1 MQMSPPTRHQISPLP
16 LPTPPPA
23 AAPVPAP
30 PIFSAAAAARVRELV
45 LEEGKPALK
54 LRLSVSGGGCSGFQ
68 YAFEFDEQQDADDLL
83 LERDGASLLIDALSL
98 PLLAGAEVDYV
109 DDLSGAQFVVR
120 NPNATG
126 TCGCG
131 TSFTA

>member
-1 MQMSPPTRHQISPLP
+1 MNQITP
-16 LPTPPPA
+16 LPTAPPLPE
-23 AAPVPAP
+23 PAP
-30 PIFSAAAAARVRELV
+30 ALPIFTAAAAARVRELV
-45 LEEGKPALK
+45 MEEDKPSLK

-68 YAFEFDEQQDADDLL
+68 YAFEFDEQQEADDLM
-83 LERDGASLLIDALSL
+83 LERDGARLLIDPLSL